1 MDVAGLEVE
10 GFMDVAGLEVAG
22 FQIIEEAAGLEVQ
35 AQTQDAMDADTP

>member
-22 FQIIEEAAGLEVQ
+22 FQIIEEDAGL
-35 AQTQDAMDADTP
+35 